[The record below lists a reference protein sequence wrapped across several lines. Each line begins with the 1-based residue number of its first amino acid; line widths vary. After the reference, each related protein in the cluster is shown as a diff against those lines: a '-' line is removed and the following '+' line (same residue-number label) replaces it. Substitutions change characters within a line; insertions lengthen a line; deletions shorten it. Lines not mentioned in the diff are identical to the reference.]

1 LDLILLAVEKNPST
15 EVLGNFLWLYNT
27 DEDDNKGDN
36 TGKTPG
42 FSKFVSSRTA
52 GSHHLQLAR
61 CGKNAAEW

>member
-1 LDLILLAVEKNPST
+1 
-15 EVLGNFLWLYNT
+15 VLGNFLWLYNT